1 MPSSERHRKG
11 IHMRNI
17 HCDVEG
23 DILSVTFAE
32 VEDQP
37 HTGIELSH
45 NIVLYFNPETEQP
58 IKLLL
63 LSYRRLVE
71 TSRKALLPLDGLDSV
86 PETVR
91 NTVLQVAQREPVASF
106 LQVMTEGTA
115 AVPTSRLPPV
125 FTASTLKAVA

>member
-1 MPSSERHRKG
+1 
-11 IHMRNI
+11 MRNI
-17 HCDVEG
+17 YYDVEG
-23 DILSVTFAE
+23 DILSVTFVE

-37 HTGIELSH
+37 HTGIELSD

-71 TSRKALLPLDGLDSV
+71 TSRKAPLPLDGLDSV

-91 NTVLQVAQREPVASF
+91 NTVLRVAQREPVASF

-115 AVPTSRLPPV
+115 TVPTSRLPQV
-125 FTASTLKAVA
+125 FTATALKAVA

>member
-1 MPSSERHRKG
+1 
-11 IHMRNI
+11 MRNI
-17 HCDVEG
+17 YYDVEG

-37 HTGIELSH
+37 HTGIELSD

-71 TSRKALLPLDGLDSV
+71 TSHEAPLPLDGLDRV
-86 PETVR
+86 PEAVR
-91 NTVLQVAQREPVASF
+91 NTVLRVTRREPVASF
-106 LQVMTEGTA
+106 LQVITEGTA
-115 AVPTSRLPPV
+115 KVPTSRLPQV
-125 FTASTLKAVA
+125 FTAKALKAVA

>member
-1 MPSSERHRKG
+1 
-11 IHMRNI
+11 MRNI
-17 HCDVEG
+17 YYDVEG
-23 DILSVTFAE
+23 DILSVTFIE
-32 VEDQP
+32 IEDQP
-37 HTGIELSH
+37 HTGIELSD

-71 TSRKALLPLDGLDSV
+71 TSRKTPLPLDGLDSV

-91 NTVLQVAQREPVASF
+91 DTVLRVAQRKPVSSF

-115 AVPTSRLPPV
+115 TVPTSRLPQV
-125 FTASTLKAVA
+125 FTATALKAVA